1 MRTTQPDL
9 VVCLNRRPAYSMLV
23 QFPVVCF
30 VGALCTDVAYAR
42 TKLNLWESFSVWLL
56 AAGCVLAGLAGIVA
70 LFIFLR
76 DRRVRAAPYAWP
88 YALTS
93 LAAALLAVV
102 NAFVHSRDGY
112 TAVVPTG
119 LTMSVIVVVLM
130 LVATFFGWNAAART
144 AVMGSAA

>member
-1 MRTTQPDL
+1 MRATQPEL
-9 VVCLNRRPAYSMLV
+9 VVGLNRRPAYSILV

-56 AAGCVLAGLAGIVA
+56 AAGCVLAGLAGVVG

-76 DRRVRAAPYAWP
+76 DCRVRAAPFVWP

-93 LAAALLAVV
+93 R
-102 NAFVHSRDGY
+102 SR
-112 TAVVPTG
+112 TASRPVRHRMSSPVSCGPT
-119 LTMSVIVVVLM
+119 TMRTAGRSAWRSI
-130 LVATFFGWNAAART
+130 TAARCWSPT
-144 AVMGSAA
+144 TLATPSGV